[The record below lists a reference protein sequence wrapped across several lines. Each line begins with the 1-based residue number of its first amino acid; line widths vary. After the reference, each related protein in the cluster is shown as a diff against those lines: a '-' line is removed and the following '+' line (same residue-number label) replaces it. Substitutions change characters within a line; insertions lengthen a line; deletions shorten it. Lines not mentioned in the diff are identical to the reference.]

1 MSKCSV
7 QKLAVRKMSNAYFYI
22 PHMNRMM
29 RDVTNVVGMY
39 AVLLLHTLGIDTL
52 PIQKRYKPT

>member
-1 MSKCSV
+1 
-7 QKLAVRKMSNAYFYI
+7 MSNAYFYI

-52 PIQKRYKPT
+52 PIHKRYKPT

>member
-1 MSKCSV
+1 
-7 QKLAVRKMSNAYFYI
+7 MSNAYFYI

-39 AVLLLHTLGIDTL
+39 AVLLLHTLGIGRYTTDTKK
-52 PIQKRYKPT
+52 I

>member
-1 MSKCSV
+1 
-7 QKLAVRKMSNAYFYI
+7 MSNAYFYI

-39 AVLLLHTLGIDTL
+39 AVLLLHTLGIDT
-52 PIQKRYKPT
+52 PRYTTDTKKI